1 MKSYK
6 SARYFLGSPDQR
18 YLVYFSITLKVFF
31 KLKLLKF
38 FVRVT
43 HFDAQKSSQ
52 KEYQDQEPLL
62 YFNVSPKCDIVLEN
76 YTQSAQFLTKE
87 DQDYEVGKGQQI

>member
-6 SARYFLGSPDQR
+6 SARYLLGYPDQR

-52 KEYQDQEPLL
+52 KEYQDQEPL
-62 YFNVSPKCDIVLEN
+62 FIVLEN

-87 DQDYEVGKGQQI
+87 DKDYEVGKGQQI